1 MSDGTAGAAFAELL
15 RELKDRSGHSY
26 GTLSRRLHMSAST
39 LHRYCNGD
47 AVPTDYGPV
56 ERFARL
62 CKASPGELVDLH
74 RRWVLADADRG
85 RTGAKASGDD
95 ANAAAAAAF
104 AEAPRETPRGAAR
117 GPAEG
122 SESPAEPVPVP
133 EAAESAPGSPVL
145 LPGGRPAASAGRR
158 GIRGPVLAGIAVAAV
173 ASVVALTATLP
184 SRGDDSR
191 DRSAGAASA
200 TVGARRGTDGRTAS
214 ASPSHASPS
223 VSVAASASAT
233 DRATNTAKA
242 SPGGTAGT
250 TPSATGADT
259 STGVPLTVHTRPYS
273 WEDQCSQHYLVD
285 APPDQVAPPPV
296 ENDAP
301 AWVAAEG
308 AVSAAEQYVTLTV
321 QGAGADT
328 VVLDSLTVRT
338 TGRRAPL
345 PWTDYTM
352 GVGCGGGVSTRSF
365 SIDLD
370 AARPALVPKDGQHG
384 FPIKVSESDPMV
396 FYVRADASAY
406 DTSWYLELNWSSGSR
421 HGTVRIDDQGRPFR
435 TSGSGGRPAYWYLLG
450 GDSWTKADTP

>member
-145 LPGGRPAASAGRR
+145 LP
-158 GIRGPVLAGIAVAAV
+158 
-173 ASVVALTATLP
+173 
-184 SRGDDSR
+184 
-191 DRSAGAASA
+191 
-200 TVGARRGTDGRTAS
+200 
-214 ASPSHASPS
+214 
-223 VSVAASASAT
+223 
-233 DRATNTAKA
+233 
-242 SPGGTAGT
+242 
-250 TPSATGADT
+250 
-259 STGVPLTVHTRPYS
+259 
-273 WEDQCSQHYLVD
+273 
-285 APPDQVAPPPV
+285 
-296 ENDAP
+296 
-301 AWVAAEG
+301 
-308 AVSAAEQYVTLTV
+308 
-321 QGAGADT
+321 
-328 VVLDSLTVRT
+328 
-338 TGRRAPL
+338 
-345 PWTDYTM
+345 
-352 GVGCGGGVSTRSF
+352 
-365 SIDLD
+365 
-370 AARPALVPKDGQHG
+370 
-384 FPIKVSESDPMV
+384 
-396 FYVRADASAY
+396 
-406 DTSWYLELNWSSGSR
+406 
-421 HGTVRIDDQGRPFR
+421 
-435 TSGSGGRPAYWYLLG
+435 
-450 GDSWTKADTP
+450 